1 MDTTNDNYLEDL
13 EAYGTALRDMAEE
26 KEDISCLLPF
36 TTRSVVMA
44 ATNLRNAPTLAEGF
58 AIITSYWHALDEL
71 APSTQARFAEILA
84 QATRRAERLGITHW
98 GPAFDQ
104 VACEAFVHSRTS
116 DAEEPSV
123 STLHL
128 RRSSLSAG
136 FSTLHRIG
144 LNSKDPT
151 RGIIL
156 PTRSQLT
163 TRAATDDE
171 IALLEMHALASR
183 ASRQPMILA
192 LAEAT
197 GLTAEIPFV
206 TFEHLDDLDNPTK
219 VEFTGTPWVKARVAP
234 LSLFG
239 QRVLRGRIKVLR
251 RDGTL
256 RMNESIVY
264 AGTKKRGEVSPTA
277 SMCQS
282 ITEVLRRAGL
292 NQERDLRP
300 ASIAFWAGRQVFE
313 AAPERQLEAAAQAMG
328 LKSLDMAAQK
338 IDYSWDQQ

>member
-1 MDTTNDNYLEDL
+1 METNNDIFLEDL
-13 EAYGTALRDMAEE
+13 ETYGTALRDMAEE

-36 TTRSVVMA
+36 TPRSIVMA
-44 ATNLRNAPTLAEGF
+44 ATSLRNVPTLAEGF

-98 GPAFDQ
+98 GPDFDQ

-116 DAEEPSV
+116 DAGEPSV

-128 RRSSLSAG
+128 RRSSLRAG
-136 FSTLHRIG
+136 FTTLLRIG
-144 LNSKDPT
+144 LIAKDPT
-151 RGIIL
+151 GSIIL

-183 ASRQPMILA
+183 TSRQPMILA
-192 LAEAT
+192 LAEAS

-206 TFEHLDDLDNPTK
+206 TFEHLDDLDNPME
-219 VEFTGTPWVKARVAP
+219 VEFLGTPWVKARVVP
-234 LSLFG
+234 LSPFG

-264 AGTKKRGEVSPTA
+264 AGTKKRGDVSPTA

-282 ITEVLRRAGL
+282 ITEVFSRAGL
-292 NQERDLRP
+292 HQERDLRP
-300 ASIAFWAGRQVFE
+300 ASIAFWAGRQAFE
-313 AAPERQLEAAAQAMG
+313 AASGRQLEAAAHAMG
-328 LKSLDMAAQK
+328 LKSLDKAARK

>member
-1 MDTTNDNYLEDL
+1 MDTTNDNSLENL
-13 EAYGTALRDMAEE
+13 EAFGTALRDKAEE

-36 TTRSVVMA
+36 TTRSVLMA
-44 ATNLRNAPTLAEGF
+44 AANLKNQPTLAEGF

-71 APSTQARFAEILA
+71 ALSTQGRFAEILA
-84 QATRRAERLGITHW
+84 QATRRAERLGIKHW
-98 GPAFDQ
+98 GPDFDQ
-104 VACEAFVHSRTS
+104 VVCEAFVHSRTS
-116 DAEEPSV
+116 SAEEPSI

-128 RRSSLSAG
+128 RRSSLRAG

-144 LNSKDPT
+144 LIAKDPT

-156 PTRSQLT
+156 PTRSQLA

-206 TFEHLDDLDNPTK
+206 TFEHLDDLDNPTT
-219 VEFTGTPWVKARVAP
+219 VEFCGTPWVNARVAT
-234 LSLFG
+234 LSTFG
-239 QRVLRGRIKVLR
+239 KRALRGRIKVLR

-256 RMNESIVY
+256 RKNESIVY
-264 AGTKKRGEVSPTA
+264 AGAKKRGDVSPTA

-282 ITEVLRRAGL
+282 ISEVFRRAGL
-292 NQERDLRP
+292 HQERDLRP
-300 ASIAFWAGRQVFE
+300 ASVAFWAGRQVFE
-313 AAPERQLEAAAQAMG
+313 AAPVRQLEAAAQAMG
-328 LKSLDMAAQK
+328 LKSLDMTAQK
-338 IDYSWDQQ
+338 IDYSWNKQ